1 MSKKIMLACAAG
13 MSTSLLVTKMQ
24 KAAEAKQLDV
34 EIFAV
39 PVSDSIQYAEEKNVD
54 VVLLGPQVR
63 YMLHQFKL
71 DLEPKSIPVDV
82 IPMTD
87 YGMMDGGKVLMLAE
101 NLINRREC

>member
-1 MSKKIMLACAAG
+1 MMSKKIMLACAAG

-24 KAAEAKQLDV
+24 KAAEEKGLNA

-39 PVSDSIQYAEEKNVD
+39 PVSEAIQNVEEKNVD

-63 YMLHQFKL
+63 YMLHQFEQ
-71 DLEPKSIPVDV
+71 DLESKSIPVDV

-87 YGMMDGGKVLMLAE
+87 YGMMDGMKVLSLAE
-101 NLINRREC
+101 NLME